1 MSLTK
6 DCIERGM
13 RMTGQRRVIAKVLES
28 SGDHPDI
35 QELHRRAVLIDSN
48 ISISTLYRTMLL
60 FEDAGMISKHDFGD
74 GKSRYEMVSESHH
87 DHLIDMQTGEV
98 IEFTND
104 EIERLQESIASQLG
118 YKLVDHRLELYGIS
132 LAKKEKD

>member
-48 ISISTLYRTMLL
+48 ISISTVYRTMLL
-60 FEDAGMISKHDFGD
+60 FEDAGMISKHDFGE

-132 LAKKEKD
+132 LA